1 MTRDVSEGSPH
12 GTVEIRPATPERWPD
27 LEALFGDRGAC
38 GGCWC
43 MHWRRQA
50 AAYEAAKG
58 EGNRAALKERI
69 ETGSAPPGV
78 LAYVAGEVAGWCSVG
93 PRSEFVRLERSR
105 ILAPVDDEPVWSIV
119 CFFVD
124 RRHRGRGL
132 SRRLVEAA
140 VELAAGHGAS
150 IVEAYPVEPKQ
161 ESMPPV
167 FAFTGLASAF
177 LAAGFREVER
187 RSPTRPIMRRSC

>member
-1 MTRDVSEGSPH
+1 MTGDVSEGSPH

-43 MHWRRQA
+43 MHWRLQA

-58 EGNRAALKERI
+58 EGNRAAMKERV
-69 ETGSAPPGV
+69 ETGPVPPGV

-105 ILAPVDDEPVWSIV
+105 ILAPVDDEPV
-119 CFFVD
+119 
-124 RRHRGRGL
+124 
-132 SRRLVEAA
+132 
-140 VELAAGHGAS
+140 
-150 IVEAYPVEPKQ
+150 
-161 ESMPPV
+161 
-167 FAFTGLASAF
+167 
-177 LAAGFREVER
+177 
-187 RSPTRPIMRRSC
+187 